1 MEFAIQKATKAF
13 EDYREVKGKKR
24 QLANMELAIQKA
36 TKALDEYRTVK
47 EKVDAKAKANGQEVR
62 GY

>member
-24 QLANMELAIQKA
+24 QLSNMELAIQKA
-36 TKALDEYRTVK
+36 TKALENTARSRKRWTPRPRPT
-47 EKVDAKAKANGQEVR
+47 AKR
-62 GY
+62 

>member
-13 EDYREVKGKKR
+13 EDYREVWAKKR
-24 QLANMELAIQKA
+24 QLSYMELAIQKA
-36 TKALDEYRTVK
+36 TKALEEYRTVK